1 MNKKYESSP
10 AQHAGA
16 GSRAALRIA
25 IVHNYYWPNQLGGA
39 EISVRTL
46 AEGLAA
52 AGWPVHIICL
62 AGAGQT
68 QHDKTLNGVRIHYL
82 RIPTVGRGLDV
93 KDRSAVE
100 RIGWQFSAEINPVI
114 RNRLREVIETIAPDI
129 IHTFN
134 LAGFST
140 APWEIA
146 KQMHVPT
153 VHTLCAYY
161 LLCPKGTMMGKDFR
175 PCVRQ
180 CVGCSTATFRR
191 RRWSQEVTAVA
202 GISQFILDRH
212 LERDYFKGTKLQSV
226 VNQAYQGALAT
237 RTIRK
242 RSPGQGAVFGF
253 HGRFHPSKGLEALIA
268 AFLAASSS
276 IPQATLLIGG
286 RGSERYEAFLRDRA
300 KSRQIQFLGWISSDE
315 FYRKVDVLVVPSL
328 WNEPLGR
335 VVFEAFAHGVP
346 VLGARRG
353 GIPEMI
359 VEGTNGWLFE
369 PSNNDQLRDELIR
382 IGSDQNG
389 LMSASKACQ
398 QSALHFRRER
408 LVREYQSLYGDVLF
422 EADKAGNLRAQ

>member
-1 MNKKYESSP
+1 MKTYESASP
-10 AQHAGA
+10 RGA
-16 GSRAALRIA
+16 GRGSKASLRIV

-62 AGAGQT
+62 AGAGQA
-68 QHDKTLNGVRIHYL
+68 QHEQTLNGVRIHYL
-82 RIPTVGRGLDV
+82 HIPTVGRGLDI
-93 KDRSAVE
+93 KDRSAAE
-100 RIGWQFSAEINPVI
+100 RISWQFSAELNPLI
-114 RNRLREVIETIAPDI
+114 RGRLRTAIGAIAPDV

-161 LLCPKGTMMGKDFR
+161 LLCPKGTMMGKDFM

-191 RRWSQEVTAVA
+191 RRWSREVTAVA

-226 VNQAYQGALAT
+226 INQAYQGALAT
-237 RTIRK
+237 RTKKK
-242 RSPGQGAVFGF
+242 RRSGQGTVFGF

-268 AFLAASSS
+268 AFIEASRS

-300 KSRQIQFLGWISSDE
+300 QCRQIHFLGWISSDE

-359 VEGTNGWLFE
+359 TEGTNGWLFE
-369 PSNNDQLRDELIR
+369 PSNNDQLREELIR
-382 IGSDQNG
+382 IGSDLNG

-408 LVREYQSLYGDVLF
+408 LVSQYQSLYGDVLL
-422 EADKAGNLRAQ
+422 EADKAGNPRAQ